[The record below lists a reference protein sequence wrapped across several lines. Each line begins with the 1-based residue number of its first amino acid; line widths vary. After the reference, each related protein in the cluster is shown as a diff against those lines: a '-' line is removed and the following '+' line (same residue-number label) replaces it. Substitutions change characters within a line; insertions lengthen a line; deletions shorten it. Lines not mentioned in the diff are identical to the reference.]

1 MNLIKKTT
9 RLAFGLFL
17 FSHLTAC
24 DASNVSCNGLIDQ
37 IQYGD
42 SIAHAGTTYYLYF
55 NTTGWNDKIVS
66 YYVYDSKPVFNE
78 CNRTDKEVFHSYAF
92 EEYYYDESQKV
103 EYDDVNKKL
112 YVKEFVLRPNYGTQ
126 QQAVK
131 VTYTK
136 DKTQGFESVYDV
148 KFTGVEE

>member
-1 MNLIKKTT
+1 MSL
-9 RLAFGLFL
+9 
-17 FSHLTAC
+17 
-24 DASNVSCNGLIDQ
+24 DQ
-37 IQYGD
+37 IVHGD
-42 SIAHAGTTYYLYF
+42 SITHAGIDYNLYYRTIGLHEKTIYF
-55 NTTGWNDKIVS
+55 E
-66 YYVYDSKPVFNE
+66 VYNSEPVFDE
-78 CNRTDKEVFHSYAF
+78 CNRTDVEVFHSYAF
-92 EEYYYDESQKV
+92 EEYYDDDSQKV